1 MAWLESCAFLAD
13 ILTRYSFVEDEY
25 RKDPRTD
32 EHVEAALVQVYVAV
46 LDFAAQVQSLCDRNR
61 AIWIWKSVPGDSLSE
76 LQKSIDEAESR
87 LKRWLQIV
95 DRREQREK
103 GDRLLEKADK
113 ILTKIDHVLGPVNEI
128 HDDTVFKE
136 LRVAEEARYNAITRE
151 EYEECLPETRTELVK
166 DIKAWATSPNR
177 QAVFWLQ
184 GMAGTGKSTVSR
196 TVARWL
202 DAEGLLGGS
211 FFFRKGGTDR
221 ADARRLFTTLTKQIT
236 ERLPHLQQPV
246 KRAIR
251 DSRDIGSCLIQEQ
264 FNELLWKPF
273 MGLNLGLETPLILVV
288 IIDALDEC
296 QVPSHVAAFLSILPK
311 LNDLKDVQ
319 LRMFI
324 TSRPEPPVMKGF
336 RPIDKDEIVLHQI
349 DRSTIERDISIFF
362 RQKLNEIKDGSQL
375 PKDWPGDKNLQVL
388 VDMAVPLFI
397 YAATIYRFI
406 NCDDAVPEDRL
417 QAVLSSH
424 SKKKNTQKK
433 KKKGW

>member
-1 MAWLESCAFLAD
+1 MTQNYRSQKVAWLESCAFLTD

-25 RKDPRTD
+25 RKDPGTD

-61 AIWIWKSVPGDSLSE
+61 AIWVWKSIPGDSLSE
-76 LQKSIDEAESR
+76 LQKSVDEAESR

-103 GDRLLEKADK
+103 GDRLLERADK
-113 ILTKIDHVLGPVNEI
+113 ILTKIDHVLGSVNEI
-128 HDDTVFKE
+128 HDDTVFERLK
-136 LRVAEEARYNAITRE
+136 VAEEARYNAVTKE
-151 EYEECLPETRTELVK
+151 EDGKYEVYEECLPETRTELLM
-166 DIKAWATSPNR
+166 DIKTWATGPDR

-211 FFFRKGGTDR
+211 FFFRKGGIDR
-221 ADARRLFTTLTKQIT
+221 ADARRLFTTLTKQMM

-264 FNELLWKPF
+264 FNELLWKPL
-273 MGLNLGLETPLILVV
+273 MGLNLGLEAPLILVI

-296 QVPSHVAAFLSILPK
+296 QAPSHVAAFS
-311 LNDLKDVQ
+311 LNFTQ
-319 LRMFI
+319 
-324 TSRPEPPVMKGF
+324 
-336 RPIDKDEIVLHQI
+336 
-349 DRSTIERDISIFF
+349 IERLE
-362 RQKLNEIKDGSQL
+362 RC
-375 PKDWPGDKNLQVL
+375 P
-388 VDMAVPLFI
+388 
-397 YAATIYRFI
+397 ATNVY
-406 NCDDAVPEDRL
+406 
-417 QAVLSSH
+417 H
-424 SKKKNTQKK
+424 
-433 KKKGW
+433 